1 MSDYM
6 NFLLGGT
13 ICLAY
18 AHGHR
23 NNQTKTKSF
32 YKFGPVYMYRVI
44 KMSCSNKIT
53 SDFTCK
59 TKRNRLDLP
68 KYAGVKAALLSVEK
82 IPEAIKHK

>member
-1 MSDYM
+1 MIKQKQSCV
-6 NFLLGGT
+6 
-13 ICLAY
+13 ISLAQY
-18 AHGHR
+18 
-23 NNQTKTKSF
+23 TCI
-32 YKFGPVYMYRVI
+32 I
-44 KMSCSNKIT
+44 KMSCRNKIT